1 MSTPTPV
8 TILTGFLGSG
18 KTTLLLSLLP
28 QLPSSYKLCLLKNE
42 FGDVA
47 VDSRLAEQST
57 VSGVTEL
64 LNGWY
69 HPSLLF
75 FTPLPGANSNA
86 SICCNLV
93 GQLEEALLSLRDAY
107 KPNRIVIETSGSAF
121 PATLAM
127 VRPFPRTII
136 ISN

>member
-1 MSTPTPV
+1 MSNAIPI

-28 QLPSSYKLCLLKNE
+28 QLPASYKLCLLKNE

-47 VDSRLAEQST
+47 VDSQLAAQSS

-69 HPSLLF
+69 R
-75 FTPLPGANSNA
+75 LPRPAPPRPAPPRPAPPRPAPRAAANAPPA
-86 SICCNLV
+86 S
-93 GQLEEALLSLRDAY
+93 AA
-107 KPNRIVIETSGSAF
+107 TSSASS
-121 PATLAM
+121 
-127 VRPFPRTII
+127 RKRSRT
-136 ISN
+136 